1 MIPTKRVI
9 FSFISNLIKAIFSLA
24 TGLLIARGLGP
35 EDFGIL
41 SFLLASFTA
50 LRSMLDMGTSSAF
63 FSFISKKLQSKKFFI
78 TYLVWLMIQFILSLL
93 FIGLFAPND
102 WIANIWQGEFRERVL
117 LAFVAI
123 FFQQQIWGMLSN
135 VGESQRMTVR
145 VQSINIFIAIFHLLI
160 ILGLYSYDA
169 LSIERIFILIII
181 EIFLAGII
189 AWWTFGITYSHEAKT
204 LQQIIQ
210 EFKKFCL
217 PLLPYTYLGIVMGFA
232 DTWLLQHFGGAV
244 EQAYYGIGFRFAA
257 VSLIATQ
264 SVLKIFWKE
273 IAESNELNDKER
285 VRRIYDRTNRTLF
298 MLGAIISGFLV
309 PWASEIIQL
318 MLGDAYKGG
327 VFVLSIMFLYPIHQ
341 SLGQVNGTMYY
352 ALELTKPYAII
363 GMVFM
368 TLSIIAVY
376 FLLAP
381 ANAIIQG
388 FGLASTGLAIKMVFM
403 QIFGVNLSIWWLS
416 RSQGWKFSII
426 YQFIGIGSFLAA
438 GFLAKESIAFFIW
451 NGAPQLFQ
459 LTLTGLVYII
469 VSGAI
474 IYTMPWLL
482 NMKRNEIKGH
492 ILSVYRS
499 V

>member
-1 MIPTKRVI
+1 MTPTKRAI
-9 FSFISNLIKAIFSLA
+9 FSFISNLTKAILSLA

-78 TYLVWLMIQFILSLL
+78 TYLVWLLIQFILSLL
-93 FIGLFAPND
+93 FIGIFAPND
-102 WIANIWQGEFRERVL
+102 WIMHIWQGQYRERVL
-117 LAFVAI
+117 LAFVSI
-123 FFQQQIWGMLSN
+123 FFQHQIWGMLSN
-135 VGESQRMTVR
+135 IGESQRMTVR
-145 VQSINIFIAIFHLLI
+145 VQSINIVVAVVHLI
-160 ILGLYSYDA
+160 IISGLYFFDI
-169 LSIERIFILIII
+169 LSIERIFVVIII
-181 EIFLAGII
+181 EFLLAALI
-189 AWWTFGITYSHEAKT
+189 AWWTFAISYSHKVKS

-210 EFKKFCL
+210 EYKKFCL
-217 PLLPYTYLGIVMGFA
+217 PLLPYTYFGLIMGFA
-232 DTWLLQHFGGAV
+232 DTWLLQHYGGAV
-244 EQAYYGIGFRFAA
+244 EQAYYSIGYRFAGI
-257 VSLIATQ
+257 SLIATH
-264 SVLKIFWKE
+264 SILKILWKE
-273 IAESNELNDKER
+273 VAESNEMGDRER
-285 VRRIYDRTNRTLF
+285 VHRIYEKTNRSLF
-298 MLGAIISGFLV
+298 MLGAVISGFLV
-309 PWASEIIQL
+309 PWAAEIIKL
-318 MLGDAYKGG
+318 LLGDAYRGG
-327 VFVLSIMFLYPIHQ
+327 VFVLSIMFFYPIHQ
-341 SLGQVNGTMYY
+341 SLGQVIGTMYF
-352 ALELTKPYAII
+352 ALELTKPAAII

-368 TLSIIAVY
+368 SLSIVAVY
-376 FLLAP
+376 FLIAP
-381 ANAIIQG
+381 ANAIIPG
-388 FGLASTGLAIKMVFM
+388 LGLASTGMAIKMVFM

-482 NMKRNEIKGH
+482 NMTRDEIKQH
-492 ILSVYRS
+492 VFSVKRLI
-499 V
+499 